1 MLIDGLPSEQL
12 PATDRGLAY
21 GDGLFET
28 IRIHRGRPLFL
39 EQHLQR
45 LALGCARLGI
55 ATNLPQWQHWLELAL
70 QQDHVMKSG
79 QEHAQAGVLKLIIT
93 RGSGGRGYRLPE
105 PTQPRCLIS
114 LHALPQSSLHDSREG
129 IKAFVC
135 EQRLAHQ
142 PTLAGIKHLNRLE
155 QVLASREFPDA
166 SWHEGLMR
174 DYADNLVEGT
184 RCNLFVARKGRLLT
198 PDLTY
203 CGIAGIL
210 RAQLLDLFGS
220 RVEVGTVPSASL
232 LDTDEIFVC
241 NSVLGIWP
249 VRHLRYAGKERLLE
263 VGPWAREALSWFDG
277 VLA

>member
-1 MLIDGLPSEQL
+1 MLIDGVPSDQL

-55 ATNLPQWQHWLELAL
+55 AIDLPQWRQWLELAL
-70 QQDHVMKSG
+70 LNV
-79 QEHAQAGVLKLIIT
+79 AAAGVLKLIIT
-93 RGSGGRGYRLPE
+93 RGSGGRGYRPPE
-105 PTQPRCLIS
+105 PAQPRCLIS
-114 LHALPQSSLHDSREG
+114 LHAMPQQGQLDPRDG

-135 EQRLAHQ
+135 EQRLALQ
-142 PTLAGIKHLNRLE
+142 PALAGIKHLNRLE

-166 SWHEGLMR
+166 SWHEGLMC

-184 RCNLFVARKGRLLT
+184 RSNLFLAMNGRLFT
-198 PDLTY
+198 PDLSR
-203 CGIAGIL
+203 CGIAGVM
-210 RAQLLDLFGS
+210 RAQLLGLFGS
-220 RVEVGTVPSASL
+220 RVGIAALPGSSL
-232 LDTDEIFVC
+232 LDADEIFVC

-249 VRHLRYAGKERLLE
+249 VTHLRYAGNERLLP
-263 VGPWAREALSWFDG
+263 VGPRAREAQAWLDG

>member
-1 MLIDGLPSEQL
+1 MLIDGVPSDQL

-28 IRIHRGRPLFL
+28 IRIHRGKPLFL

-55 ATNLPQWQHWLELAL
+55 ATDMPQWRQWLELAL
-70 QQDHVMKSG
+70 QG
-79 QEHAQAGVLKLIIT
+79 TAPAGVLKLIVT
-93 RGSGGRGYRLPE
+93 RGSGGRGYRPPE
-105 PTQPRCLIS
+105 SAQPRCIIS
-114 LHALPQSSLHDSREG
+114 LHGLPPPSQPDPREG
-129 IKAFVC
+129 SKVFVC
-135 EQRLAHQ
+135 EQRLALQ
-142 PTLAGIKHLNRLE
+142 PALAGIKHLNRLE

-166 SWHEGLMR
+166 SWHEGLMC

-184 RCNLFVARKGRLLT
+184 RSNLFLAMKGRLFT
-198 PDLTY
+198 PDITH

-210 RAQLLDLFGS
+210 RAKLLELYGS
-220 RVEVGTVPSASL
+220 RVEVGTLPSTCL
-232 LDTDEIFVC
+232 LDADEIFIC

-249 VRHLRYAGKERLLE
+249 VTQLRFAELERQLP
-263 VGPWAREALSWFDG
+263 VGPWAREAQAWLDG

>member
-1 MLIDGLPSEQL
+1 MLIDGVPGEQL

-28 IRIHRGRPLFL
+28 IRLHRGKPLFL
-39 EQHLQR
+39 DQHLQR

-55 ATNLPQWQHWLELAL
+55 ATNFPEWRKWLELAL
-70 QQDHVMKSG
+70 QGAG
-79 QEHAQAGVLKLIIT
+79 QSGVLKLIIT
-93 RGSGGRGYRLPE
+93 RGSGGRGYRPPE
-105 PTQPRCLIS
+105 PAQPRCLIS
-114 LHALPQSSLHDSREG
+114 LHELPQAMQPDPQEG

-135 EQRLAHQ
+135 EQRLARQ

-166 SWHEGLMR
+166 SWQEGLMR

-184 RCNLFVARKGRLLT
+184 RCNLFLGVNGRLHT
-198 PDLTY
+198 PDLTH

-220 RVEVGTVPSASL
+220 DVEIGTVPSAAL
-232 LDTDEIFVC
+232 LEADEIFVC

-249 VRHLRYAGKERLLE
+249 VTLLRYAGRELPLQ
-263 VGPWAREALSWFDG
+263 VGPWTSKAQAWFDG